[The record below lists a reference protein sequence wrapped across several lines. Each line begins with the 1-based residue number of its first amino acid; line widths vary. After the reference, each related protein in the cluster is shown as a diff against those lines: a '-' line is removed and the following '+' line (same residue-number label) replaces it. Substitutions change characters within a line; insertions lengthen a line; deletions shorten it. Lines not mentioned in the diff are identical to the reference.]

1 MIEFAKL
8 RYTSD
13 DIRMIIGDD
22 DQLKEEYID
31 IYKEWENNCVLSP
44 IERKFIYNILMSC
57 INRVDDKTISDTT
70 LCIFKTH
77 INSVMDELVQ
87 RLTHSLIFKDNTSIF
102 DLPFYSKIT
111 TGCIHM
117 FINILATDGYP
128 YDYTTF
134 LDLLIGMHADYIF
147 RNKSNIYKLHD
158 DISDKQK
165 SDIAENISSL
175 LSNIYFIRLMRY
187 DIDETDLIKS
197 IDDISRIDVSIVE
210 AYDIGISHIV
220 EIAVNY
226 MAGEEEDREESI
238 NELRKI
244 LKLVADNREL
254 FKSVIRLYSLLN
266 IKNYYNPLIQ

>member
-13 DIRMIIGDD
+13 DINMIIGDD

-44 IERKFIYNILMSC
+44 IERKFIYNILMTC
-57 INRVDDKTISDTT
+57 INRVDDKIISDTT

-77 INSVMDELVQ
+77 INDVMDELVQ
-87 RLTHSLIFKDNTSIF
+87 RLTCSLIFKDSSPIL

-111 TGCIHM
+111 TGCINM
-117 FINILATDGYP
+117 FINILATDGYC

-134 LDLLIGMHADYIF
+134 LDLLIGIHADYIF
-147 RNKSNIYKLHD
+147 RDKSNIYKLHD

-165 SDIAENISSL
+165 SVIVENISSL
-175 LSNIYFIRLMRY
+175 LSNIYFVRLMRY

-226 MAGEEEDREESI
+226 MTGEEEDREESI

-244 LKLVADNREL
+244 LKLVNDNKEL

-266 IKNYYNPLIQ
+266 TKNYSNPLIQ

>member
-1 MIEFAKL
+1 MIEFAKI

-13 DIRMIIGDD
+13 DINMIIGDD

-44 IERKFIYNILMSC
+44 IERKFIYNILMTC

-77 INSVMDELVQ
+77 INDVMDELVQ
-87 RLTHSLIFKDNTSIF
+87 RLTRSLIFNDNTPIL

-111 TGCIHM
+111 TGCINM
-117 FINILATDGYP
+117 FINILATDGYA

-134 LDLLIGMHADYIF
+134 LDLIIGIHADYIF
-147 RNKSNIYKLHD
+147 RNKPNIYKVHD

-165 SDIAENISSL
+165 SVIVENISSL
-175 LSNIYFIRLMRY
+175 LSNIYFVRLMRY

-226 MAGEEEDREESI
+226 MTGEEDGEESI

-244 LKLVADNREL
+244 LKLVNDNKEL
-254 FKSVIRLYSLLN
+254 FKSVIRLYPLLN
-266 IKNYYNPLIQ
+266 TKNYSNPLIH

>member
-1 MIEFAKL
+1 
-8 RYTSD
+8 
-13 DIRMIIGDD
+13 
-22 DQLKEEYID
+22 
-31 IYKEWENNCVLSP
+31 
-44 IERKFIYNILMSC
+44 
-57 INRVDDKTISDTT
+57 
-70 LCIFKTH
+70 
-77 INSVMDELVQ
+77 
-87 RLTHSLIFKDNTSIF
+87 
-102 DLPFYSKIT
+102 
-111 TGCIHM
+111 M

-134 LDLLIGMHADYIF
+134 LDLLIGIHADYIF

-175 LSNIYFIRLMRY
+175 LSNIYFVRLMRY

-254 FKSVIRLYSLLN
+254 FKSVIKLYSLLN
-266 IKNYYNPLIQ
+266 IENYHTPLLQY

>member
-13 DIRMIIGDD
+13 DIRMIIGND

-57 INRVDDKTISDTT
+57 INRVDDKPISDTT

-128 YDYTTF
+128 YDYNTF
-134 LDLLIGMHADYIF
+134 LDLLIGIHADYIF

-175 LSNIYFIRLMRY
+175 LSNIYFVRLMRY

-226 MAGEEEDREESI
+226 MTGEEDGEESI

-244 LKLVADNREL
+244 LKLVNDNKEL

-266 IKNYYNPLIQ
+266 TKNYSNPLLH